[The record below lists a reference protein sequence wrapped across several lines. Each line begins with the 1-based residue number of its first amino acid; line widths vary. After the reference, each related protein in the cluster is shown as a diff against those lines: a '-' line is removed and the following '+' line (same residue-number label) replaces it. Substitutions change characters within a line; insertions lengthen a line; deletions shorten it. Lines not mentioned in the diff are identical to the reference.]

1 MTGATSGTGMA
12 YPSGAP
18 DFLVGLILLVLL
30 FQEMYCG

>member
-18 DFLVGLILLVLL
+18 DFLVNIAHSLV
-30 FQEMYCG
+30 FCVVFY